1 MIDTVKTGANQDATT
16 NGVQTS
22 RSTAHSKSS
31 TSTPSSRHSAGSNG
45 TSRSNGH
52 SVRPHREPTPS
63 ANRQL
68 GAKRFRIRWRRLG
81 ILLLLI
87 AGALV
92 LGRYGLSWA
101 DYRWKYSVTH
111 EASVVGDFTPI
122 GARIDGQIKQ
132 LEVRAGERVKHGDLL
147 VKLEDTHLL
156 SRVAVAE
163 ARLKRAVKQYDAQEA
178 LPGLSATVG
187 ITRSHEPISWM
198 GVERCGREAGLVV

>member
-111 EASVVGDFTPI
+111 EASVVGDKQLGEPVKPATDTPL
-122 GARIDGQIKQ
+122 GGFELAGTDGQWCRAAARIDGQHVIVTSEDVANPIAVRYAWGPRPKQ
-132 LEVRAGERVKHGDLL
+132 ANLYNQAGFPAAPFNTNPRS
-147 VKLEDTHLL
+147 TAP
-156 SRVAVAE
+156 SR
-163 ARLKRAVKQYDAQEA
+163 
-178 LPGLSATVG
+178 
-187 ITRSHEPISWM
+187 
-198 GVERCGREAGLVV
+198 